1 MNRTGKEEIDKAKKL
16 ASLSVAYILRLIS
29 EGKNDEQ
36 TAERF
41 DGNGTLVKHCIGA
54 LYPVHLITRIKEPIL
69 MKNIILI
76 V

>member
-1 MNRTGKEEIDKAKKL
+1 MNKTGKDEIDKAKKL

-41 DGNGTLVKHCIGA
+41 DGNAKLVKDCI
-54 LYPVHLITRIKEPIL
+54 
-69 MKNIILI
+69 
-76 V
+76 

>member
-1 MNRTGKEEIDKAKKL
+1 MQTSIASKLLLILKVIYTKMNKTGKDEIDKAKKL

-41 DGNGTLVKHCIGA
+41 DGNAKLVKDCI
-54 LYPVHLITRIKEPIL
+54 
-69 MKNIILI
+69 
-76 V
+76 